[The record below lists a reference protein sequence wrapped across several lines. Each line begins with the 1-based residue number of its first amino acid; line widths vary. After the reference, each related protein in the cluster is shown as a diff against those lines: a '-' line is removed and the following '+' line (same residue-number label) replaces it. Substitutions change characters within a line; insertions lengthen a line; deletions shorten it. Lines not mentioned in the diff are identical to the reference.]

1 MPSRSRAS
9 PEAARDLSRVRG
21 PGGDGDTRPSLGD
34 APLADDASAAQYSGD
49 PLPDDVAGPSR
60 GCGRPRSSTPSATRR
75 PLTRKVLGNLDP
87 RPLRRP
93 SAKRKVSEAEHPV
106 RV

>member
-1 MPSRSRAS
+1 MRR
-9 PEAARDLSRVRG
+9 
-21 PGGDGDTRPSLGD
+21 
-34 APLADDASAAQYSGD
+34 LADDASAAQYSGD
-49 PLPDDVAGPSR
+49 PLPDDVAVRAEAAVAEIEHALSD
-60 GCGRPRSSTPSATRR
+60 TT

-93 SAKRKVSEAEHPV
+93 AAKRKVSEAEHPV